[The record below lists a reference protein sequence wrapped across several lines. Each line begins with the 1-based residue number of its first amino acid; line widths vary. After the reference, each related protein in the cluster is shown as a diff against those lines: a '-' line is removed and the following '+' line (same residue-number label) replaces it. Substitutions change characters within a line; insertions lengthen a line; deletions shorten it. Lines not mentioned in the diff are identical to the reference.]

1 MKTSQLS
8 DASGNANNIISDTE
22 NSDTRK
28 SDIDRTQG
36 TDINIASQQTAP
48 TKTDGSKNYGYIII
62 GLLVIALLGLYGP
75 RLLSPTDSADG
86 ATADSGIRYVS
97 DLDFWQRTKR
107 EVQVTSSFALDL
119 GGDLNL
125 VPMTIG
131 KWVGQD
137 MPDTNREVEILLE
150 PEQYVRRLYQ
160 HEDGNY
166 IWLSLIGGRSS
177 QPFHAPDICYDA
189 DGWQYNLGSH
199 AFDLQND
206 GQIFGLWLD
215 AEKQVDAES
224 DLLEHFVSY
233 FYIFPDKDR
242 ELSDGIVLFK
252 LTSSRFGTLDKNL
265 DVHQD
270 FVSNVFSGM

>member
-1 MKTSQLS
+1 M
-8 DASGNANNIISDTE
+8 
-22 NSDTRK
+22 
-28 SDIDRTQG
+28 
-36 TDINIASQQTAP
+36 
-48 TKTDGSKNYGYIII
+48 
-62 GLLVIALLGLYGP
+62 
-75 RLLSPTDSADG
+75 
-86 ATADSGIRYVS
+86 S
-97 DLDFWQRTKR
+97 DLDFWRRTRR
-107 EVQVTSSFALDL
+107 EVEVVASFGLDL
-119 GGDLNL
+119 SGDLNL

-137 MPDTNREVEILLE
+137 MPDSNREVEILLE

-160 HEDGNY
+160 HEDGKY

-199 AFDLQND
+199 PFALDNN

-233 FYIFPDKDR
+233 FYVFPDADR

-252 LTSSRFGTLDKNL
+252 LTSSRFGTLEENL
-265 DVHQD
+265 EVHED
-270 FVSNVFSGM
+270 FVSSVFGGM